1 MVSPTHGPEFKQT
14 PRGKDMKDR
23 EGQGSLAYCS
33 SWRCKVRHD
42 LVTEKQHEKSLFVYE
57 SLELTWLE
65 LKRQG
70 VDLFPCFLF
79 FFTSPDVQA
88 SPWSCV
94 PSDTHKWPRTG
105 CRQHSQGQKGRS
117 APTVWPCFL
126 QSSTAANQQS

>member
-57 SLELTWLE
+57 SLEEMLMLGKTE
-65 LKRQG
+65 
-70 VDLFPCFLF
+70 
-79 FFTSPDVQA
+79 
-88 SPWSCV
+88 
-94 PSDTHKWPRTG
+94 
-105 CRQHSQGQKGRS
+105 GRRRS
-117 APTVWPCFL
+117 G
-126 QSSTAANQQS
+126 